1 MYHIIYNAT
10 LVMAA
15 VSATILT
22 FAIIVFLCTKKF
34 SESTLCHFYVI
45 SRNQDN
51 QLSSNLPKM
60 CLNIR
65 EPLKGGVRF
74 YKSQRI
80 YYYCHHHH
88 HHYYY
93 HVFIK
98 TVLSLF
104 AIIRQQYLLHIS
116 VHFIF
121 NQISL
126 SKFVLTRSGT
136 TNLRIKPVRNIR
148 IYPHCSKNRYS

>member
-1 MYHIIYNAT
+1 MLFNGRTLYHIIYNAT

-15 VSATILT
+15 VLATILTT
-22 FAIIVFLCTKKF
+22 FAIIVFLCTKQF
-34 SESTLCHFYVI
+34 SESTSCHFYVI

-51 QLSSNLPKM
+51 QWSSNLPKM

-80 YYYCHHHH
+80 YYCYYYYWLYYYCHHHHHH

-104 AIIRQQYLLHIS
+104 GIIRQQYLLHIS

-126 SKFVLTRSGT
+126 SKFVLTRSGM
-136 TNLRIKPVRNIR
+136 TN
-148 IYPHCSKNRYS
+148 

>member
-1 MYHIIYNAT
+1 MFAFKQNSPRILLLDLPENSRNYRGGFRLLFNGPTLYHIIYNAT

-34 SESTLCHFYVI
+34 SESTSCHFYGI

-51 QLSSNLPKM
+51 QWSSNLPKM

-65 EPLKGGVRF
+65 EPLKGGMRF

-80 YYYCHHHH
+80 YYY
-88 HHYYY
+88 YY
-93 HVFIK
+93 F
-98 TVLSLF
+98 
-104 AIIRQQYLLHIS
+104 
-116 VHFIF
+116 
-121 NQISL
+121 
-126 SKFVLTRSGT
+126 
-136 TNLRIKPVRNIR
+136 
-148 IYPHCSKNRYS
+148 